1 MFLIKNTSASG
12 FLGTSGNS
20 CFEDKRTW
28 NREKSATMARGQH
41 YEYRFP
47 VAMKWHYVFLACVF
61 LSCDLAAIENSIAGN
76 KPAFIFEKGFEDE
89 EGCLMCHKYPKMA
102 RITEA
107 GARRSYYVMPE
118 VFGDTVH
125 RNVECGDCHSY
136 IKQLP
141 HREVKEGVKCDSE
154 CHSIKN
160 PATGKYFT
168 HKPIADVYKKSVHG
182 RAKTVSGHDQDKPY
196 CVTCHRNPVYN
207 PAELVVPHKV
217 LERCVICHEDR
228 KFVTSWY
235 KHTSRRIKEVKRSK
249 GEIVALCSTCHG
261 DQRLVERHLKA
272 AEEEGRELGR
282 KYPYAVESYKNSFHG
297 KVTRYGLTKAANCL
311 DCHADAENYFLS
323 VHNIR
328 PSRDPK
334 APTHIDNKVNTCKR
348 CHTRADKYYA
358 ALDPHPSK
366 SKENNLFMY
375 YANQIYHWVSY
386 VAITGLVSLAVFE
399 TIGRRRD
406 GVGWQ
411 IHKGSSWWRRS
422 RHGRERRDDR

>member
-1 MFLIKNTSASG
+1 MLLIKNTSASG
-12 FLGTSGNS
+12 FPSIS
-20 CFEDKRTW
+20 EVPCFEDNRAW
-28 NREKSATMARGQH
+28 NGEKVVAMLRNRL
-41 YEYRFP
+41 YEYCFP
-47 VAMKWHYVFLACVF
+47 VELKWRYTFLVCLF
-61 LSCDLAAIENSIAGN
+61 LSADLPAVENSITGD
-76 KPAFIFEKGFEDE
+76 KPSYTFEKGFEDG

-102 RITEA
+102 RVTEA

-118 VFGDTVH
+118 VYGDTVH

-136 IKQLP
+136 IKELP
-141 HREVKEGVKCDSE
+141 HREVKEGVNCESE
-154 CHSIKN
+154 CHSVKN

-182 RAKTVSGHDQDKPY
+182 RAKVVSGHDQDKPY

-207 PAELVVPHKV
+207 PEEDVVPKKV
-217 LERCVICHEDR
+217 LDRCIICHQDR

-261 DQRLVERHLKA
+261 DKRLVERHLKA
-272 AEEEGRELGR
+272 ADEQGRELGR
-282 KYPYAVESYKNSFHG
+282 KYPIAVESYKNSFHG
-297 KVTRYGLTKAANCL
+297 KVTSLGSTQAANCL
-311 DCHADAENYFLS
+311 DCHADADNYFLS
-323 VHNIR
+323 VHDIR

-334 APTHIDNKVNTCKR
+334 APTNIENKVNTCKR

-358 ALDPHPSK
+358 ALDPHPSHA
-366 SKENNLFMY
+366 KEHNLFMY
-375 YANQIYHWVSY
+375 YAAHIYEVVAY
-386 VAITGLVSLAVFE
+386 VAITGLVGLAVIE

-406 GVGWQ
+406 GIGWQ

-422 RHGRERRDDR
+422 RRGRERRDDR

>member
-1 MFLIKNTSASG
+1 MLLIKDTSASG
-12 FLGTSGNS
+12 FLIISEVS
-20 CFEDKRTW
+20 YFED
-28 NREKSATMARGQH
+28 NRSWGRRKVVAMVRSWL

-47 VAMKWHYVFLACVF
+47 VAIKWRYIFLVCLF
-61 LSCDLAAIENSIAGN
+61 FSGDLLALENSIAGD
-76 KPAFIFEKGFEDE
+76 KSPYIFDKRFEDE

-102 RITEA
+102 RVTEG

-118 VFGDTVH
+118 VYGDTVH

-141 HREVKEGVKCDSE
+141 HRDVEEGVKCDSE

-168 HKPIADVYKKSVHG
+168 HKPIADIYKKSVHG
-182 RAKTVSGHDQDKPY
+182 RAKVVSGHDQDKPY

-207 PAELVVPHKV
+207 PAEIVAPKKV
-217 LERCVICHEDR
+217 LERCIICHEDR
-228 KFVTSWY
+228 KFVVSWY

-261 DQRLVERHLKA
+261 DKRLVERHLKA

-282 KYPYAVESYKNSFHG
+282 KYPIAVESYNRSFHG

-334 APTHIDNKVNTCKR
+334 APTHIDIKVNTCNR
-348 CHTRADKYYA
+348 CHTRSYKFYA
-358 ALDPHPSK
+358 ALDPHPSH
-366 SKENNLFMY
+366 SE
-375 YANQIYHWVSY
+375 
-386 VAITGLVSLAVFE
+386 
-399 TIGRRRD
+399 
-406 GVGWQ
+406 
-411 IHKGSSWWRRS
+411 
-422 RHGRERRDDR
+422 